1 MLHSAAVPICTLLAC
16 VAASEE
22 ETLPGTAGVL
32 GKVDIVL
39 IAAGAVVLLVWARR
53 WWRRGR
59 RDPLARAARRPNTL
73 VPELLLFPLGIYLGA
88 WFLLNGLYGSD
99 SPEALSRTTQMNLGN
114 VAQLAGLLACL
125 VIARRAFPG
134 GIRTFLWG
142 ASRLG
147 QALASTTWMFLVVL
161 CVCSALVWT
170 TATMM
175 TMLNYPIPSHP
186 TLQALTDESPSLGA
200 TVALCA
206 GAVVIA
212 PLAEEFFFRGL
223 LQTVLANLVGGRWR
237 AIGLTAALFALMH
250 IDQPHAVPPLAALA
264 IILGYAYERYGSLLV
279 PILLHVAFNLRTIVW
294 QLLLNSTTG

>member
-1 MLHSAAVPICTLLAC
+1 MLHSAAVPICTLLAG
-16 VAASEE
+16 VAASQE
-22 ETLPGTAGVL
+22 ETTSGIEGVL
-32 GKVDIVL
+32 FTIDIVL

-59 RDPLARAARRPNTL
+59 RDPLARAATRPNTM
-73 VPELLLFPLGIYLGA
+73 VPELLLLPLGIYLGA
-88 WFLLNGLYGSD
+88 WFLLNGLYRSD
-99 SPEALSRTTQMNLGN
+99 SSEAMSRTTQMNLSN

-125 VIARRAFPG
+125 AIARRAFPG

-142 ASRLG
+142 TSRLG
-147 QALASTTWMFLVVL
+147 KALASTTWMFVVVL

-170 TATMM
+170 TATIM

-200 TVALCA
+200 TVALCT

-237 AIGLTAALFALMH
+237 AIGLTAGAFALMH
-250 IDQPHAVPPLAALA
+250 SDQPHAVPPLAALA
-264 IILGYAYERYGSLLV
+264 VILGYAYERYGSLLV
-279 PILLHVAFNLRTIVW
+279 PILLHVAFNLRTIIW
-294 QLLLNSTTG
+294 LLLLDPATG